1 MSVPADVADGVEVP
15 TRSAMA
21 TASLAVAE
29 EMTRRGFR
37 PGDRVVLKAE
47 NSAAYVYT
55 LLALA
60 HLDASLVVL
69 DHRQTDDETRTVI
82 EQCRVRWVIG
92 DAPGGLLFPGPGAS
106 RFLALDTLVAAAGP
120 PAGATGTADAADTAL
135 DFTRWRRRADALV
148 AWSTGSTGRA
158 KGIVKSGD
166 GFLTNLERTLAHMGY
181 RDSDTFLPL
190 LPFSHQYGLSL
201 IFLAQLSGAA
211 LMISPFHRVDLAIR
225 AGAAHGATIVDATP
239 STYRSLLNLARR
251 NPDLLEGLAGV
262 RLWCTGGAPLD
273 QALTERFRSV
283 VGAPLLDGY
292 GSTELGNV
300 SFATPDRPKGCGRVL
315 AGIDV
320 RLAPA
325 HSGGAAPDSP
335 APEAG
340 HGAES
345 DRSAEFGHLWV
356 RSPDA
361 LVGYLEPDGSLREQ
375 TDEWYETGDF
385 GYLSDEGDLYVIGRS
400 QAVHRMGHLLYPEAL
415 AAKASRCGRQ
425 VVVVPVDDARWGSR
439 LIFVVADPEHGDPK
453 GWRELLCSLLP
464 SYEQPNHV
472 VVLPDLPL
480 NRNGKTDTGQLR
492 QLLREEHPALW
503 GGAQNGAGR

>member
-15 TRSAMA
+15 TGAAMA
-21 TASLAVAE
+21 SASLAVAQE
-29 EMTRRGFR
+29 LTRLGFG

-69 DHRQTDDETRTVI
+69 DHRQTDEETRTVV
-82 EQCRVRWVIG
+82 EQCRVRWLIG
-92 DAPGGLLFPGPGAS
+92 DAPDDPLSAGPGAP
-106 RFLALDTLVAAAGP
+106 RFLALDTLVAASGP
-120 PAGATGTADAADTAL
+120 PADAAGAAL
-135 DFTRWRRRADALV
+135 DFSRWRRRTDALV
-148 AWSTGSTGRA
+148 AWSTGSTGKA
-158 KGIVKSGD
+158 KGIVKPGG

-201 IFLAQLSGAA
+201 IFLAQLSGAS
-211 LMISPFHRVDLAIR
+211 LLISPFHRVDLAIR

-251 NPDLLEGLAGV
+251 NPGLLEGLEGV

-273 QALTERFRSV
+273 QGLAERFRSV
-283 VGAPLLDGY
+283 VGAPVLDGY

-300 SFATPDRPKGCGRVL
+300 SFATPDRPKGCGQVL
-315 AGIDV
+315 EGIDV
-320 RLAPA
+320 RLAP
-325 HSGGAAPDSP
+325 GRDDGAAPGSP
-335 APEAG
+335 APETG
-340 HGAES
+340 H
-345 DRSAEFGHLWV
+345 SAEFGHIWV

-361 LVGYLEPDGSLREQ
+361 LAGYLEPDGSVREQ
-375 TDEWYETGDF
+375 TGEWYETGDF

-425 VVVVPVDDARWGSR
+425 VVVVPVDDDRWGSR
-439 LIFVVADPEHGDPK
+439 LIFVVADPERGGPK
-453 GWRELLCSLLP
+453 AWRELICSLLP

-472 VVLPDLPL
+472 VVLPELPL

-492 QLLREEHPALW
+492 NLLREEHPALW